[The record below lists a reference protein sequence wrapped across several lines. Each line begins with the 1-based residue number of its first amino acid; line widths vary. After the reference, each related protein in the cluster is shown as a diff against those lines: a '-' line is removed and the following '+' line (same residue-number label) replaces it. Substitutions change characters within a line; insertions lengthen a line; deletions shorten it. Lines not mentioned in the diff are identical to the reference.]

1 MKYKWTVLTV
11 TTVGVLMAGV
21 DGRIVVIGL
30 PQVAAALGA
39 DAEQAIWFT
48 QAYVLGSTIA
58 LLFIGRVSDIFG
70 RVKVYTFG
78 FTIFTVGS
86 ALTSLSLAPEHVIAF
101 RMIQGLGS
109 AVLFTN
115 SAAIIT
121 DATPANELGLSLG
134 INQVAYRFG
143 AVLGL
148 TFSGLI
154 LTLLD
159 WRALFYVN
167 IPIGI
172 FGTFWAHRRLKEIA
186 RLEKGAPMDWVGF
199 ATFTISITSFL
210 LALTFGAYGGSEY
223 AVVETLVAISAVTL
237 LAFTIRERRTRY
249 PLLDLNLL
257 KIREFTG
264 GVMANLLNAISW
276 GAVLLLLSIYLQ
288 IVRGLPPFQ
297 AGLALLPFDIS
308 FLIIG
313 PISGRLSDR
322 FGHVAFTT
330 SGLAMMSLSLY
341 LLSMTDPLTPY
352 AQLALD
358 LVIFGAGIGLF
369 SSPNISSI
377 MGAVPPQRR
386 GIASGFRATFFF
398 IGFTLSLNLAILIM
412 TFTVPYPLISSIISS
427 SNPPAISEADKMLF
441 TTGLTRAY
449 QWFAILNTTAIIPSL
464 LRGTRA
470 ASSRLRVADAV
481 E

>member
-30 PQVAAALGA
+30 PKVAAALGA

-58 LLFIGRVSDIFG
+58 LLFIGRVSDIYG
-70 RVKVYTFG
+70 RVRVYTLG

-86 ALTSLSLAPEHVIAF
+86 ALTSLSQTPEHVIAF

-121 DATPANELGLSLG
+121 DATPVSELGLSLG
-134 INQVAYRFG
+134 TNQVAYRFG
-143 AVLGL
+143 SVLGL

-154 LTLLD
+154 LVLLD
-159 WRALFYVN
+159 WRALFYIN
-167 IPIGI
+167 IPIGV

-186 RLEKGAPMDWVGF
+186 RLERGAPMDWFGF
-199 ATFTISITSFL
+199 MTFTSSITCFL
-210 LALTFGAYGGSEY
+210 LALTFGAYGTREY
-223 AVVETLVAISAVTL
+223 SVVETLIAVSILSLVAFI
-237 LAFTIRERRTRY
+237 IRERRTKH
-249 PLLDLNLL
+249 PLLDLTLL
-257 KIREFTG
+257 RIREFSG
-264 GVMANLLNAISW
+264 GVMANMLNAISW

-288 IVRGLPPFQ
+288 VVRGLPPFQ
-297 AGLALLPFDIS
+297 AGIALLPFDVS

-322 FGHVAFTT
+322 FGHVVFTT

-341 LLSMTDPLTPY
+341 LFSVTSPFTPY
-352 AQLALD
+352 TQLALD
-358 LVIFGAGIGLF
+358 LVVFGTGIGLF

-377 MGAVPPQRR
+377 MGAVPPNRR
-386 GIASGFRATFFF
+386 GIASGLRATFFF
-398 IGFTLSLNLAILIM
+398 VGFTLSLNLAILIM
-412 TFTVPYPLISSIISS
+412 TLTVPYPLISLIISS
-427 SNPPAISEADKMLF
+427 PNTPSITEADKILF
-441 TTGLTRAY
+441 TNGLTRAY
-449 QWFAILNTTAIIPSL
+449 QWFMILNTSAIIPSL

-470 ASSRLRVADAV
+470 ATSRSANEL
-481 E
+481 